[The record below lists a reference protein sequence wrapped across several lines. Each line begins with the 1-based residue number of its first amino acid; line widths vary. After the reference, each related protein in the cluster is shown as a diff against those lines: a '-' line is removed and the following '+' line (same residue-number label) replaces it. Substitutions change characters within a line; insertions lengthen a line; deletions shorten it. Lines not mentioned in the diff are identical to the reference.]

1 MCGVS
6 GVLST
11 HAYALTTPPIA
22 WVSAHVSRF
31 FGSDDSDAEEDDAA
45 YGRVRSNSL
54 DMLLAAA
61 DKSDHEGPSLSPND
75 SSGRQT
81 DMQATICSC
90 IPAHTYFERSI
101 FVLSYLLCF
110 VGIVVTT
117 RDCLFIHLAGL
128 VAPASGTGE

>member
-75 SSGRQT
+75 SSGRQAGT
-81 DMQATICSC
+81 HMLMYSLMLTLRGRCFCFRICC
-90 IPAHTYFERSI
+90 FLL
-101 FVLSYLLCF
+101 VLW
-110 VGIVVTT
+110 
-117 RDCLFIHLAGL
+117 
-128 VAPASGTGE
+128 